1 MITSQCVKHIA
12 GTVNPTLED
21 QERLP
26 KVIVDVETQMTNS
39 SWSAKGTQSLPGGSS
54 ACKRPEG

>member
-1 MITSQCVKHIA
+1 MA

-39 SWSAKGTQSLPGGSS
+39 SWSEKGPRVFQVGAVCTKG
-54 ACKRPEG
+54 